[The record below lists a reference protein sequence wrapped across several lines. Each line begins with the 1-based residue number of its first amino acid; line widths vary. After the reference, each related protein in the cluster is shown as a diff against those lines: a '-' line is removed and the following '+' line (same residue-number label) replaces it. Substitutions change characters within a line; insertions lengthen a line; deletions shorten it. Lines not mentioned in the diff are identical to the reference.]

1 MNKQKAT
8 SSITAIKPPGIW
20 REPTV
25 YSMAN
30 ETKLEDLDDVFNEL
44 DLALMPLLTLRD
56 EICEEDFGDRV
67 NGVLGLY
74 IRHVERVLER
84 GQWLARHK
92 ELLAVGK

>member
-8 SSITAIKPPGIW
+8 SSIKAITPPDVW
-20 REPTV
+20 HEPKV

-30 ETKLEDLDDVFNEL
+30 ETKLEDLGDVFNEL

-56 EICEEDFGDRV
+56 EICEEDWGDKV

-74 IRHVERVLER
+74 IRHMERVLER
-84 GQWLARHK
+84 GRWLIRQQ
-92 ELLAVGK
+92 ELLG